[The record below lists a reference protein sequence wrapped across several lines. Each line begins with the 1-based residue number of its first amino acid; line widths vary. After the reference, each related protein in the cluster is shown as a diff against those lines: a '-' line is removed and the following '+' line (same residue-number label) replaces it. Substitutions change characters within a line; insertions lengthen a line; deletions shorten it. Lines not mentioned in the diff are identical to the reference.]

1 MWNVKKKWRKKKLK
15 KKKLLLP
22 INIIDK
28 VEHKRILRFGRWNNE
43 NPQILFQ
50 WNQNKV
56 LYPSSFVL
64 FFHENFRIKNR
75 IRQKLRLSMT
85 NLANGKTRQRK
96 KKIQNRISLTTLLHW
111 QIPSKQIKFRK
122 KKLNLS
128 MDEHRNNALNFIWKI
143 GWWISFWVPNLQT
156 VTRNFDTQRID
167 FFLKKWET
175 GFFLLFYSLYENIF
189 KSNQKSTIN
198 AI

>member
-1 MWNVKKKWRKKKLK
+1 MYIKLSRLIWMSFVKCKEKVKKKKLK

-96 KKIQNRISLTTLLHW
+96 KKYKIVFHWLRSFIDKFHQN
-111 QIPSKQIKFRK
+111 K
-122 KKLNLS
+122 
-128 MDEHRNNALNFIWKI
+128 
-143 GWWISFWVPNLQT
+143 
-156 VTRNFDTQRID
+156 
-167 FFLKKWET
+167 
-175 GFFLLFYSLYENIF
+175 
-189 KSNQKSTIN
+189 
-198 AI
+198 